1 MLLQENKLGREA
13 RFFDLRAAAGKFTW
27 PSGEVYEGEW
37 KDGKRD
43 GKGEQRCG
51 HVWAEEGRV
60 RARGIDS
67 QPADGTA
74 CSQKREAL
82 ELLA

>member
-1 MLLQENKLGREA
+1 M
-13 RFFDLRAAAGKFTW
+13 
-27 PSGEVYEGEW
+27 YEGEW
-37 KDGKRD
+37 KDDKKD
-43 GKGEQRCG
+43 GKGEQRG
-51 HVWAEEGRV
+51 GRGWAEEGRV

>member
-1 MLLQENKLGREA
+1 M
-13 RFFDLRAAAGKFTW
+13 
-27 PSGEVYEGEW
+27 YEGEW
-37 KDGKRD
+37 KDDKMN

-51 HVWAEEGRV
+51 RGWAEEGRV

-67 QPADGTA
+67 QPADGA